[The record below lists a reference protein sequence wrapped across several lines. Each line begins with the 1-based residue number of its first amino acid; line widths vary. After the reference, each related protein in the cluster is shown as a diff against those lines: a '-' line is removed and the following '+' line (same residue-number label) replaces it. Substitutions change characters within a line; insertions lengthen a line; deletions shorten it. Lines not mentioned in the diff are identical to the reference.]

1 MILTGKALYYKNTAS
16 SLLDLHIQKF
26 PIRLLVPSSRLTSCI
41 YILSL
46 PGFHLN
52 ENKAMR
58 RLKKMTFAEEIIKL
72 SSRRHREDK
81 RMFTKN

>member
-1 MILTGKALYYKNTAS
+1 MLLTGKDLYCKNTGS
-16 SLLDLHIQKF
+16 SLHDLHIQKF

-52 ENKAMR
+52 ESKAIR

-72 SSRRHREDK
+72 SSRRHKDK
-81 RMFTKN
+81 RMSTKN